1 MKISK
6 TCKVELIASKDSYRP
21 SLCNPYLQGG
31 KLIATNGKS
40 LVMIPVERDSQDT
53 DGPVNI
59 EAFKLSRKT
68 LSNIKESQ
76 IVANGELKIATKEGQ
91 MTMPRTDL
99 KGSTFPN
106 WEQVIPKANRG
117 GKKIC
122 LNAELLYDL
131 AQALGNNEVILEIL
145 DDVSPIV
152 VKAHPDHAIPE
163 SLGVLMP
170 IKMK

>member
-6 TCKVELIASKDSYRP
+6 SCKVELIASKDVTRYVLS
-21 SLCNPYLQGG
+21 NPYLQGN

-40 LVMIPVERDSQDT
+40 LVMIPVERDSEDS
-53 DGPVNI
+53 DGPIDV
-59 EAFKLSRKT
+59 EAFKLSRKV
-68 LSNIKESQ
+68 LSVIKDSQ
-76 IVANGELKIATKEGQ
+76 IIANGQLKITTKQGQ

-99 KGSTFPN
+99 NGGTFPN
-106 WEQVIPKANRG
+106 WQRVVPDENRG

-131 AQALGNNEVILEIL
+131 AQALGGNEVVLEIL

-152 VKAHPDHAIPE
+152 VKGHSDHAIPG
-163 SLGVLMP
+163 SIGVLMP
-170 IKMK
+170 IKTK